1 MAAAGM
7 PEGSYRLG
15 GRTVTVTGGRA
26 VLTGSDAI
34 AGSTL
39 TMEAAVQNAVR
50 FLGIPVE
57 EAVLMSSTNSARL
70 LGLDGSKGAIAPG
83 LDADL
88 LVLDELLAVEAVM
101 LSGRW
106 VTDPP

>member
-1 MAAAGM
+1 
-7 PEGSYRLG
+7 
-15 GRTVTVTGGRA
+15 
-26 VLTGSDAI
+26 
-34 AGSTL
+34 
-39 TMEAAVQNAVR
+39 
-50 FLGIPVE
+50 
-57 EAVLMSSTNSARL
+57 MSSTNSARL